1 VELRVLGTIGRSHGL
16 NGALKV
22 NITADAEYLL
32 EKGEPVFVRLQ
43 GGPVPFFVQEIHQAN
58 ENNLV
63 IKFDDVDDIAKT
75 DRFIGAEVLL
85 PEECFQSSDELDA
98 EMIIGFSVTDIHHG
112 HIGVVS
118 GIMQLPQQAVL
129 ELQFNGKEILVP
141 FVDGI
146 IRSIDSS
153 ARTVEVETPDGLID
167 LYLNG

>member
-22 NITADAEYLL
+22 NITADSDYLL

-43 GGPVPFFVQEIHQAN
+43 GGPVPFFIQDIQQAN
-58 ENNLV
+58 EHSLV
-63 IKFDDVDDIAKT
+63 MKLDDVDDITKT

-85 PEECFQSSDELDA
+85 PEESFQSSDDMDA
-98 EMIIGFSVTDIHHG
+98 EMLIGFSVTDIHHG
-112 HIGVVS
+112 AIGVVS
-118 GIMQLPQQAVL
+118 GIMQLPQQTVL

-146 IRSIDSS
+146 IRSIDSG